1 MRVYENGD
9 QYSPLNESVGSQTF
23 SFVNFARFG
32 SIPPIAMATKEEEE
46 TIFVCVKVC
55 GSASTL
61 KDAKSLFFPRF
72 FNILPF

>member
-1 MRVYENGD
+1 MVINTLH
-9 QYSPLNESVGSQTF
+9 SMKSVGGQTF

-55 GSASTL
+55 GGSWFDDSAVLIMS
-61 KDAKSLFFPRF
+61 P
-72 FNILPF
+72 